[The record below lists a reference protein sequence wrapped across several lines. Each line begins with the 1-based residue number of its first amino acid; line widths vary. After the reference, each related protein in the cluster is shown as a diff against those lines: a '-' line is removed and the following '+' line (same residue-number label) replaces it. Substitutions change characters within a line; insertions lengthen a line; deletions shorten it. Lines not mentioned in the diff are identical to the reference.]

1 MVPRKIKFKEMRES
15 HYQVYK
21 WYMKL
26 KSWAV
31 IFNWWGQM
39 ISRLES
45 CGHEFSY
52 DQNQN
57 YILKI
62 SVKFLVKRN
71 SHKNVWFF
79 LSNSLAKFL
88 DS

>member
-1 MVPRKIKFKEMRES
+1 
-15 HYQVYK
+15 
-21 WYMKL
+21 MKL

-71 SHKNVWFF
+71 SHKNV
-79 LSNSLAKFL
+79 
-88 DS
+88 